1 MRPLND
7 YFIDGESI
15 TDIGTD
21 GNTSQGVCVPEAGE
35 LVGIAAGVYGAAT
48 TAPTTFD
55 ILIYRNGPAQVQDA
69 VGLLPTT
76 AANTG
81 TVMTFDGTVNVEV
94 GDSIAIRTNGETGN
108 APDLY
113 ITWIIRR

>member
-7 YFIDGESI
+7 YFIDGEGI

-21 GNTSQGVCVPEAGE
+21 GNFVQGVCVPEAGE
-35 LVGIAAGVYGAAT
+35 LVGIAAGVQAAAT
-48 TAPTTFD
+48 TLATTFD
-55 ILIYRNGPAQVQDA
+55 VFLNFSDTGVDA
-69 VGLLPTT
+69 LLPIM
-76 AANTG
+76 AENTG

-94 GDSIAIRTNGETGN
+94 GDYVYIQTNGETGN
-108 APDLY
+108 APNLF

>member
-7 YFIDGESI
+7 YFIDGEGI

-21 GNTSQGVCVPEAGE
+21 GNTAQEVCVPEAGE
-35 LVGIAAGVYGAAT
+35 LVGIAAGVQAAAT
-48 TAPTTFD
+48 TVETTFNVF
-55 ILIYRNGPAQVQDA
+55 LNGVDLLVDA
-69 VGLLPTT
+69 LLPIM
-76 AANTG
+76 AVNTG

-94 GDSIAIRTNGETGN
+94 GDGIVIRSNGETGN
-108 APDLY
+108 APNLH